1 MSNNIKTNYPDI
13 DVHSE
18 AYEQM
23 KIELLLSIN
32 KSNNISF
39 YDLNQKYGGQNM
51 QKGMSDLEAMGY
63 FVKGRVAYLLTLDGI
78 LHLTMFGEGLPLTA
92 KALDKIQPYI
102 TTNN

>member
-1 MSNNIKTNYPDI
+1 
-13 DVHSE
+13 
-18 AYEQM
+18 
-23 KIELLLSIN
+23 
-32 KSNNISF
+32 
-39 YDLNQKYGGQNM
+39 M